1 MDSLLA
7 DLAICKPTKISD
19 NCFFVPLSTGFQLEI
34 THAEGACEIQVYK
47 GSDTDGWY
55 PYNEPKQVCNTK
67 TVSHINAVV
76 FGWQFLYGSTD

>member
-19 NCFFVPLSTGFQLEI
+19 ECLFVPLSTGFQLL
-34 THAEGACEIQVYK
+34 TTLRDGACEIQVYK

-55 PYNEPKQVCNTK
+55 PYNEPKQVCNTN

-76 FGWQFLYGSTD
+76 SGWHFLYGSTD